1 MSTYS
6 PTSEQEFWPPPP
18 QVEPNAKGARHDAQH
33 TAHARVLAR
42 QVAIRLA
49 KDELARH
56 GLRVHSVPMRK
67 IQIEADALL
76 RQRPEL
82 IEEAAELIA
91 AHPEK
96 WLPKRALQ
104 TCNAKR
110 GTDIVGELTSAIFSA
125 SCSLFTY

>member
-1 MSTYS
+1 
-6 PTSEQEFWPPPP
+6 
-18 QVEPNAKGARHDAQH
+18 
-33 TAHARVLAR
+33 
-42 QVAIRLA
+42 
-49 KDELARH
+49 
-56 GLRVHSVPMRK
+56 MRK

-110 GTDIVGELTSAIFSA
+110 GTDIVGELNTTSAIFSA
-125 SCSLFTY
+125 SCLLFTY